1 MRFKSLLALWA
12 VLPATI
18 SFEFVNPASHGSQS
32 SFSQDSVYTEHSV
45 LQIRWTS
52 PYSDQDATVGLFQ
65 VNTSSTLAS
74 SKSPQTIGDIEYL
87 AGESRSISLHPCIY
101 VRTRPDI
108 YPSTEGQAYDRTS
121 RQWIVVTNKDL
132 SVSNV
137 FVMMLFVTG
146 ATSASDMTVYFNITS
161 DDSDSASTDDSST
174 STSGSSA
181 SSSATTRAQLSP
193 TLPVSN
199 PSASTTA
206 SDAAS
211 QSSSD
216 MNSSAKIGLGV
227 GIPAAAIVGVLATW
241 LVFRRRRA
249 PTAQG
254 GEEQPQEDKVVPMGV
269 DGATGA
275 TSRPVSKALSHG
287 PPSSTHGSVPLPST
301 HTGPAVY
308 EASNEPAN
316 VSELY
321 APTYYRS

>member
-1 MRFKSLLALWA
+1 MRSLLALWA

-32 SFSQDSVYTEHSV
+32 SFSQGSVYTEHSV

-74 SKSPQTIGDIEYL
+74 STSPQTIGDIEYL
-87 AGESRSISLHPCIY
+87 A
-101 VRTRPDI
+101 
-108 YPSTEGQAYDRTS
+108 EGQAYDRTS

-137 FVMMLFVTG
+137 FVMMLFVTE

-161 DDSDSASTDDSST
+161 PDSDSASTDDSST
-174 STSGSSA
+174 STSASSA

-193 TLPVSN
+193 TLTVSN

-249 PTAQG
+249 PTAKG
-254 GEEQPQEDKVVPMGV
+254 CEEQPQEDKVVPMVV
-269 DGATGA
+269 DEATGA
-275 TSRPVSKALSHG
+275 TSRPASKAMSYG
-287 PPSSTHGSVPLPST
+287 PASSTHGSVPLPST
-301 HTGPAVY
+301 HTGPTVY